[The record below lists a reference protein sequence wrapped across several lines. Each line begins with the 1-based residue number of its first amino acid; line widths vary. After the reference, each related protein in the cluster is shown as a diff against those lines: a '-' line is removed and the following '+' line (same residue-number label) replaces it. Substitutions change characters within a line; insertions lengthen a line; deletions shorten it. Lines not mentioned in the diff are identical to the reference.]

1 MVDEKFEL
9 SPRIELILANIK
21 TVREIRR
28 AFKEEGE
35 AEIKRFLRFM
45 IDNIRN
51 KVAGI
56 RSWEL
61 TMEGGKSVAIYPGNQ
76 WKVRK
81 DDYVAI
87 SLDFSNWGKLIDPGE
102 DPWVG
107 LRVPEDW
114 SFKKGFKRKLNEALG
129 RDFMSE
135 WDEPEDE
142 WPVWAPVRYEDH
154 VKGDTFDI
162 EGFLGEFNE
171 RISTLVS
178 EKSIIS
184 RTIKQIQRGPK

>member
-1 MVDEKFEL
+1 MNMEDEKFEL
-9 SPRIELILANIK
+9 APRIELILANIK

-45 IDNIRN
+45 IENIKN

-61 TMEGGKSVAIYPGNQ
+61 TIEKNKSIAIYPRNRWQ
-76 WKVRK
+76 VRK
-81 DDYVAI
+81 NDYIAI

-114 SFKKGFKRKLNEALG
+114 SPMKL
-129 RDFMSE
+129 
-135 WDEPEDE
+135 
-142 WPVWAPVRYEDH
+142 
-154 VKGDTFDI
+154 
-162 EGFLGEFNE
+162 
-171 RISTLVS
+171 
-178 EKSIIS
+178 
-184 RTIKQIQRGPK
+184 